1 MSRLQEQI
9 QDLDIQSG
17 AVFSKTEIRKGTKYG
32 PFVGK
37 FFNEPHDRR
46 FAWEVSENDFII
58 LN

>member
-17 AVFSKTEIRKGTKYG
+17 TVVAKASIKKGTKYG
-32 PFVGK
+32 PFLGK

-46 FAWEVSENDFII
+46 FAWEVSGLYF
-58 LN
+58 LF

>member
-9 QDLDIQSG
+9 QDLDIQAG
-17 AVFSKTEIRKGTKYG
+17 AVFAKAAIRKGTKYG

-46 FAWEVSENDFII
+46 FAWEVSEHFYII
-58 LN
+58 IN